1 MRIVHFSD
9 IHIGRLPDDA
19 TALFDKR
26 LLGFLNFLIRR
37 RGSMNEELIRLAVPR
52 VRSLQPDLVVCTG
65 DLTCV
70 GAPVE
75 FEAARAILKP
85 LYGSRAYEFF
95 ALPGN
100 HDAYVRNHRCRRAF
114 KDTFAALNGE
124 RLLLDSLPQE
134 VRRGQ
139 LRLLFVNEAHP
150 RAPWKSTGEL
160 SALTRQWLEAQTEP
174 KREPAER
181 RILVGHFPSRDAA
194 GNPLVRRR
202 RLDGDNHIAELL
214 ASERLDMALCGHIHT
229 PFRRD
234 VTACAMEVCAGSLP
248 MAGKLNVV
256 DYCPLSGELV
266 QQWENVTGPAA
277 GRVGL
282 AKQLRPAEV
291 APCP

>member
-9 IHIGRLPDDA
+9 IHIGRLPDHA
-19 TALFDKR
+19 AALFDKR

-37 RGSMNEELIRLAVPR
+37 RGAMNEELIRLAVPS
-52 VRSLQPDLVVCTG
+52 VRSLQPDLVICTG

-70 GAPVE
+70 SAPVE
-75 FEAARAILKP
+75 FEAARVLLKP
-85 LYGSRAYEFF
+85 LYTCRAYEFF

-100 HDAYVRNHRCRRAF
+100 HDAYVRSRRCQTACRE
-114 KDTFAALNGE
+114 TFAALNGE
-124 RLLLDSLPQE
+124 RLSLDSLPQE

-150 RAPWKSTGEL
+150 RAPWASTGEL
-160 SALTRQWLEAQTEP
+160 SALTRQWLDARTAQE
-174 KREPAER
+174 REPAER

-194 GNPLVRRR
+194 GKPLVHRR
-202 RLDGDNHIAELL
+202 RLTGDKLIAELL
-214 ASERLDMALCGHIHT
+214 ASGRLDMALCGHIHT

-234 VTACAMEVCAGSLP
+234 EPSGAMEVCAGSLP

-256 DYCPLSGELV
+256 DYSPLSGELV
-266 QQWENVTGPAA
+266 QQWEDVTGPAA